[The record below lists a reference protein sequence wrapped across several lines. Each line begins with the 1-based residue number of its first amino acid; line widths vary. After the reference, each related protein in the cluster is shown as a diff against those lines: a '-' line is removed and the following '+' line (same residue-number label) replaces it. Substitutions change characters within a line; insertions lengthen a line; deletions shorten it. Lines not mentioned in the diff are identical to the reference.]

1 MTLSWS
7 AISPDGRW
15 IAHESTETG
24 DWEIYVR
31 PFPNVQDGKWQISNA
46 GGEVVRWGPE
56 GRELFYREGSPT
68 GPVMAVAIETEP
80 TFSAGTPRS
89 LLTGNYG
96 ADYAVAGDGKFLM
109 LIDTQQTG
117 QTNAQTVVVVVEN
130 WFEELK
136 RLAPPAE

>member
-1 MTLSWS
+1 
-7 AISPDGRW
+7 
-15 IAHESTETG
+15 
-24 DWEIYVR
+24 
-31 PFPNVQDGKWQISNA
+31 
-46 GGEVVRWGPE
+46 
-56 GRELFYREGSPT
+56 
-68 GPVMAVAIETEP
+68 MAVAIETEP

-89 LLTGNYG
+89 LLTGNYE